1 MIGLKQEQKNLKFL
15 KEISSIKN
23 EEDRKI
29 LEIIDRLDREYN
41 FKKMKLNNT
50 KKSRDSAEKLN
61 EQTKE
66 LETQVSEQLKK
77 RGQVYEEEL
86 RLFQLKREYE
96 NGKIDEEDIKEEDID
111 KLCKMYKKEAEE
123 LNADTER
130 RKNHIAQMLKEFK
143 RF

>member
-86 RLFQLKREYE
+86 RLFQLKR
-96 NGKIDEEDIKEEDID
+96 
-111 KLCKMYKKEAEE
+111 
-123 LNADTER
+123 
-130 RKNHIAQMLKEFK
+130 
-143 RF
+143 

>member
-86 RLFQLKREYE
+86 RLFQLK
-96 NGKIDEEDIKEEDID
+96 
-111 KLCKMYKKEAEE
+111 L
-123 LNADTER
+123 
-130 RKNHIAQMLKEFK
+130 
-143 RF
+143 